1 MAPPAAVAV
10 DDPSSQSNPAEARVV
25 HADLALCVDFGSRRV
40 VGTASLRV
48 RTELAGVQQL
58 RLDTR
63 DLRISSAT
71 WQSASDDASSP
82 AAFALADA
90 HPTLGACLTVALP
103 PGLAAGATGVVTLA
117 FATSPDSSACQWLT
131 PEQTAG
137 GQHPYLFTQCQAIH
151 ARSLLPVQDCPAA
164 KLTCVCFM
172 L

>member
-90 HPTLGACLTVALP
+90 NPTLGACLS
-103 PGLAAGATGVVTLA
+103 VVTLA